1 MKTKICTVLN
11 PCGLHVRPSIALC
24 REAMKYKSE
33 IKLFHKGQEVNAKK
47 SIEILTLAAEKGD
60 KITIQSIGDDE
71 EEAINS
77 LVTLFHNKFGI
88 SEI

>member
-33 IKLFHKGQEVNAKK
+33 IKLFHKDKKSMQK
-47 SIEILTLAAEKGD
+47 SIEILTL
-60 KITIQSIGDDE
+60 
-71 EEAINS
+71 
-77 LVTLFHNKFGI
+77 
-88 SEI
+88 